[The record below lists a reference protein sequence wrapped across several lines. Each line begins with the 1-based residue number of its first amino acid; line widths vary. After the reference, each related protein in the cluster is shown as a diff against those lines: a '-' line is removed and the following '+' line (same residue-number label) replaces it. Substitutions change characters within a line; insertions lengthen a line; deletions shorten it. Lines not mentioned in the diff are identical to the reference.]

1 VAAAAAAAAAAAIGL
16 LPKLVIMVPVEV
28 DDGDDGDD
36 DDGVQITSEKRK
48 FRHQLR
54 REIIYLSAQKKKRNN
69 FLFPTKL

>member
-28 DDGDDGDD
+28 DDGDD